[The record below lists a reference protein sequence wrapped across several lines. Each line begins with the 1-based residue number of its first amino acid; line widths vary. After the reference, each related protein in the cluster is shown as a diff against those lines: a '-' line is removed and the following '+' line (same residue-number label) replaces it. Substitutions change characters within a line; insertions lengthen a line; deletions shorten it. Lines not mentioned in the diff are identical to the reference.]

1 VPAEFAELARQPSG
15 CNDAAVESMEEIVA
29 REVGADGLAAMVA
42 AFYRRVRTDDVLGPM
57 YPEQDFEGA
66 EKRLREFLQFRFLG
80 AEAYVE
86 NRGHPRL
93 RMRHFPFAIG
103 EKEAA
108 RWVDLMEAAMEECG
122 TPDAGRAVMSP
133 FFAQVADFLKNRGP
147 GA

>member
-1 VPAEFAELARQPSG
+1 
-15 CNDAAVESMEEIVA
+15 MEEIVA
-29 REVGADGLAAMVA
+29 REVGPDGLARMVA

-80 AEAYVE
+80 AEAYTE

-93 RMRHFPFAIG
+93 RMRHFPFVIG

-108 RWVDLMEAAMEECG
+108 RWVELMDAAMLESEISG
-122 TPDAGRAVMSP
+122 TARAVMSP
-133 FFAQVADFLKNRGP
+133 FFAQVAEFLRNR
-147 GA
+147 